1 MALNDISKKIKQ
13 KSDQQWRTMANEQSA
28 STSETPTGEILI
40 NDPSEYT
47 QTIAEGKNIT
57 ISVAGNVKT
66 INAVMGLLAGSNVS
80 ISDPDSNGKVTI
92 TASMPQATETVFGG
106 IKAKA
111 KTTEVLEIAIDTAT
125 GKLYG
130 PSASWPDY
138 MAQDTDGVKIY
149 DSSAKTNLIA
159 TLGRIIDASLST
171 ETSHIPDMTS
181 NTAPSG
187 VASASTTFTGYDA
200 FKAMDQDSATYWS
213 TATATPT
220 GWIAYEW
227 AAAKKINKYTI
238 KGRADASDGSPK
250 NWTFEGW
257 NGSAWVVLDTRT
269 NITWTNG
276 EKKTFSCSNE
286 TSYTKYRINV
296 TANNGR
302 ATLNIAEIEMIEV
315 SNGAYIYGVFT
326 DRYMKKLSGA
336 ALPTASVDYRGQ
348 VYTVLGGAGV
358 ADVAYI
364 CIKNASDAYIWQA
377 I

>member
-1 MALNDISKKIKQ
+1 
-13 KSDQQWRTMANEQSA
+13 MANELARMMKNKRDAELRLQNQNQKPVVIENTDGSYYAPEQS
-28 STSETPTGEILI
+28 
-40 NDPSEYT
+40 DYT
-47 QTIAEGKNIT
+47 AQLAQGKNIIIT
-57 ISVAGNVKT
+57 TSGNIKTIAAVMNLLEGSNISVSA
-66 INAVMGLLAGSNVS
+66 
-80 ISDPDSNGKVTI
+80 PDENGAVTI
-92 TASMPQATETVFGG
+92 TGTISQATESVIGG

-111 KTTEVLEIAIDTAT
+111 KTTEGAEIAIDTTT

-187 VASASTTFTGYDA
+187 TASASTTFTGYDA

-257 NGSAWVVLDTRT
+257 NGSAWVVLDTRS

-276 EKKTFSCSNE
+276 EKKTFTCSNE

-302 ATLNIAEIEMIEV
+302 ATLNIAEIEMVEV
-315 SNGAYIYGVFT
+315 SAGGYIYGVIT

-348 VYTVLGGAGV
+348 VFTFLGGAGV